1 MMASPTTP
9 TRGGWL
15 RRYLPIWAWLPAYQ
29 RSWLGL
35 DVIAGLTVWV
45 LVIPEA
51 VAYAQIAGV
60 PPQVVLAAAPVAL
73 LAYALFGTSRQVV
86 VGSTSSIAILTAAI
100 IAPMA
105 AGGSERYLALTAGLA
120 MLVGALFVLSSL
132 LRLGFVSAFLSR
144 SVVTGFLFGL
154 ALVIAIGQ
162 VGKLFGITTGS
173 GSGDFFMEAWQF
185 ITHLGET
192 NGWTLLIGVLSL
204 AILFG
209 LPRVFPRIPAALV
222 ALVFG
227 ILVVSLFNM
236 EQRGVA
242 IVGTIPG
249 GFPQLKIPAI
259 GLSDLLALLP
269 GALGLMLV
277 AYSEHTGA
285 ASASAS
291 RHHYDLDAN
300 QELFAVGIAN
310 LGAGLFQGFAVGGS
324 LSRSTANDAAGA
336 RSQVSSLVAS
346 ALVLLTAIA
355 LTPLF
360 YNLPQATLGAIVIRA
375 VIGLMNVGEL
385 QRFYRL
391 RKAAFVQALTA
402 MLGVLT
408 LGVLAGLLIAVAL
421 SLLILVYQASRPSI
435 AVLGKVPGKQAY
447 GDIEQYPENE
457 AIPGLLMVRPDVQ
470 FFFANTNSF
479 RNRVRELLQSTD
491 PSPRAVLIDL
501 QASARL
507 DIDSVEMLTD
517 LQTELKTQDIELLLA
532 NVRAPVRDVLQRS
545 GLIERIGKQHIY
557 LSVEEGVRAFQDGSR
572 QESNREEI

>member
-1 MMASPTTP
+1 
-9 TRGGWL
+9 L
-15 RRYLPIWAWLPAYQ
+15 
-29 RSWLGL
+29 
-35 DVIAGLTVWV
+35 
-45 LVIPEA
+45 
-51 VAYAQIAGV
+51 
-60 PPQVVLAAAPVAL
+60 
-73 LAYALFGTSRQVV
+73 
-86 VGSTSSIAILTAAI
+86 
-100 IAPMA
+100 
-105 AGGSERYLALTAGLA
+105 
-120 MLVGALFVLSSL
+120 
-132 LRLGFVSAFLSR
+132 
-144 SVVTGFLFGL
+144 
-154 ALVIAIGQ
+154 
-162 VGKLFGITTGS
+162 
-173 GSGDFFMEAWQF
+173 
-185 ITHLGET
+185 
-192 NGWTLLIGVLSL
+192 
-204 AILFG
+204 
-209 LPRVFPRIPAALV
+209 
-222 ALVFG
+222 
-227 ILVVSLFNM
+227 

-249 GFPQLKIPAI
+249 GIPQLKIPAI

-269 GALGLMLV
+269 GALGLTLV

-285 ASASAS
+285 TSASAT
-291 RHHYDLDAN
+291 RHHYDPDAN
-300 QELFAVGIAN
+300 QELIAVGIAN

-391 RKAAFVQALTA
+391 RTAAFLQALTA

-421 SLLILVYQASRPSI
+421 SLLILIYQASRPSV

-470 FFFANTNSF
+470 FFFANNTTF
-479 RNRVRELLQSTD
+479 RNRVRDLLRTTE

-501 QASARL
+501 EASARL
-507 DIDSVEMLTD
+507 DIDSIEMLTE
-517 LQTELKTQDIELLLA
+517 LQIELKAQGIELLLA

-545 GLIERIGKQHIY
+545 GLIERIGKRHIY

-572 QESNREEI
+572 QESNREEF

>member
-1 MMASPTTP
+1 MASPNTS

-15 RRYLPIWAWLPAYQ
+15 GKYFPIWAWLPAYQ

-105 AGGSERYLALTAGLA
+105 AGGSERYIALAADLA
-120 MLVGALFVLSSL
+120 ILVGALFVLSGL

-162 VGKLFGITTGS
+162 VGKLFGIKTGS
-173 GSGDFFMEAWQF
+173 GSGDFFMECWNF

-227 ILVVSLFNM
+227 IAFVSLFNM

-242 IVGTIPG
+242 IVGAIPG

-269 GALGLMLV
+269 GALGLTLV

-285 ASASAS
+285 TSASAT
-291 RHHYDLDAN
+291 RHHYDTVAN
-300 QELFAVGIAN
+300 QELIAVGIAN

-391 RKAAFVQALTA
+391 RTAAFVQALTA

-408 LGVLAGLLIAVAL
+408 LSVLIGLLIAVAL
-421 SLLILVYQASRPSI
+421 SLLILIYQASRPSV
-435 AVLGKVPGKQAY
+435 AVLGKVPEKQAY

-457 AIPGLLMVRPDVQ
+457 AITGLLMVRPDVQ
-470 FFFANTNSF
+470 FFFANNTQF
-479 RNRVRELLQSTD
+479 RNRVRDLLRTTD
-491 PSPRAVLIDL
+491 PSPRSVLIDL
-501 QASARL
+501 QATARL
-507 DIDSVEMLTD
+507 DIDSLEMLTE
-517 LQTELKTQDIELLLA
+517 LQTELKAKDIELLLA
-532 NVRAPVRDVLQRS
+532 SVRAPVRDMLQHS
-545 GLIERIGKQHIY
+545 GLADTIGKKHFY
-557 LSVEEGVRAFQDGSR
+557 LSVEEGVRAFQESSR
-572 QESNREEI
+572 QESKREEI